1 MDRPLVFVGID
12 VAQDAV
18 AVALAP
24 SGEHWTSRTDEP
36 GLHGL
41 AERLRGHAPA
51 LVVLEATGGLE
62 APLVARLAAADLPV
76 VVVNPRQVR
85 DFARALGRLAKTDAI
100 DASVLALFAERV
112 QPAVRPLPDA
122 AARQLG
128 ALVARRRQLVEM
140 LVAEQQRLLRAE
152 PAVVRDVRTHIAWLK
167 RRLAGLDDE
176 LDGAIKTSPL
186 WRVKDALYRS
196 TPSIGPVTARTLLA
210 ELPELGTLNRKQI
223 AALVGVAPLNCDS
236 GRFRG
241 RRLVWGGRATV
252 RTALYLAAMCAT
264 RYHPVIRPFYQRLL
278 AAGKPKKVA
287 LVACARKLLTT
298 LNAMARSGTPW
309 QLDFQHSC

>member
-62 APLVARLAAADLPV
+62 APLVARLAAAGLPV

-152 PAVVRDVRTHIAWLK
+152 PAVVRDVRMHIAWLK
-167 RRLAGLDDE
+167 KRLAGLDDE

-241 RRLVWGGRATV
+241 RRLVWGGRANV

-264 RYHPVIRPFYQRLL
+264 RYNPVIRPFYQRLL
-278 AAGKPKKVA
+278 AGGKPKKVA

-298 LNAMARSGTPW
+298 LNAMARSGMPW

>member
-41 AERLRGHAPA
+41 VERLRSHAPA

-62 APLVARLAAADLPV
+62 APLVARLAAAGLPV

-100 DASVLALFAERV
+100 DANVLALFAERV

-167 RRLAGLDDE
+167 KRLAGLDDE

-186 WRVKDALYRS
+186 WRVKDALDRS

-241 RRLVWGGRATV
+241 RRRVWGGRANV

-264 RYHPVIRPFYQRLL
+264 RYHPVIRPFYRRLL
-278 AAGKPKKVA
+278 AAAKPKKVA
-287 LVACARKLLTT
+287 LVAGARKLLTT